1 VGAAP
6 RSKSACL
13 VAMALPPPAP
23 PSAATW
29 LLLDCPNEVGP
40 RDARSRHAQQVP
52 HVWLVEYYVNNSIP
66 RAREGKG
73 MVALMGQLQR
83 VLHAIF
89 FKKPTPYIQSLAT
102 FCAETA
108 LDAVDDGLSYNLRAD
123 AKVVQSVLTT
133 DY

>member
-1 VGAAP
+1 
-6 RSKSACL
+6 
-13 VAMALPPPAP
+13 M
-23 PSAATW
+23 
-29 LLLDCPNEVGP
+29 
-40 RDARSRHAQQVP
+40 
-52 HVWLVEYYVNNSIP
+52 EYYVNNSIP